1 MEWVSVS
8 ARLLLAGVF
17 ALAAATKLLDQPGV
31 RETLR
36 AFRVP
41 ARFVPAAALA
51 LPVAEALVAVALLL
65 TPTARPGGVAGALLL
80 LTFMVGIA
88 ASMRRGE
95 RPDCHCFGQATSA
108 PIGRGTLV
116 RNAALLALAVV
127 AAAAPSVALWDW
139 VGERSSA
146 ELAALALGAV
156 AVGLAA
162 VAVNARAAQRVLDLE
177 VERLRRLV
185 MAGLPSG
192 SPIPEVRFDDLGV
205 GTQLSTSELIDGDRA
220 VIVFLSSDCEPC
232 ATLMPSIGRWQRA
245 FAGRLAIHAVGS
257 GDAQEYRRMA
267 EQHGIERVLM
277 DVKDSARLAFQA
289 RVTPSA
295 VAIGPG
301 GVIDGETAEGLQ
313 EVESLVRRANSKAAE
328 PVGLA

>member
-51 LPVAEALVAVALLL
+51 LPVGEGLVSVALLL
-65 TPTARPGGVAGALLL
+65 TPTARPGGVLGALLL

-116 RNAALLALAVV
+116 RNAVLLAVAVV
-127 AAAAPSVALWDW
+127 VAAAPSVDLWDW
-139 VGERSSA
+139 AGDRSSA
-146 ELAALALGAV
+146 ELVALALGAV
-156 AVGLAA
+156 AIALGA
-162 VAVNARAAQRVLDLE
+162 VAINARGAQRVLDLE

-192 SPIPEVRFDDLGV
+192 SPIPEVRLDDV
-205 GTQLSTSELIDGDRA
+205 GTGRHLSSTELINGDRA

-232 ATLMPSIGRWQRA
+232 AALMPSIARWQRA
-245 FAGRLAIHAVGS
+245 FAGRLAIHAIGS
-257 GDAQEYRRMA
+257 GDPHEYRRMA
-267 EQHGIERVLM
+267 ERFGIERVLM
-277 DVKDSARLAFQA
+277 DVKDSARLAFHA

-301 GVIDGETAEGLQ
+301 GVVDGETAEGLQ
-313 EVESLVRRANSKAAE
+313 EVESLVRRANAKAAE